1 MKLRIILVVSVLF
14 AETDASCGGWR
25 SCSSSCGGGQHDRT
39 CDSGLFGWGSET
51 QSEACNEFC
60 YNGGY
65 YSYSRCSCHPWRSGS
80 CCEYC
85 SHIYIAHCVAGRQEC
100 GGSPDGIRCTE
111 CDPPYQPAGFNNGC
125 VRAPCSDRNGLC
137 DQICSTVSGVAQC
150 GCNTGYRLA
159 SNGYSCT
166 DIDEC
171 VEGTSRCNHN
181 CTNNHGSYVCSCVS
195 GFTLDADRHSCN
207 DIDECKEGTSRCE
220 QNCTNNHGS
229 YVCSCVSGFKLEADN
244 HSCNVEPCTFDPNTQ
259 CIWKDAPSG
268 DDFDWTMT
276 SGETPSSGT
285 GPSMDHTMKNN
296 LGKYLFIETS
306 GSRQTG
312 DRAWLVSPLLPPVSH
327 PERCLQ
333 FWYNM
338 NGPTIGF
345 LSVFKTRQGEAPG
358 TKIWGMSGDQGPEW
372 KNASVTVASAD
383 QYQLIIEAVAGSSYF
398 GDIAIDDIT
407 MSPSACKQELNP

>member
-1 MKLRIILVVSVLF
+1 MKLRIILVVTVLF

-25 SCSSSCGGGQHDRT
+25 SCSSSCGGGQHERT

-85 SHIYIAHCVAGRQEC
+85 NHISIAHCVPGRQEC

-111 CDPPYQPAGFNNGC
+111 CDSPYQPAGFNNGC
-125 VRAPCSDRNGLC
+125 VRIPCSDRNGLC
-137 DQICSTVSGVAQC
+137 DHICSTVSGVAQC
-150 GCNTGYRLA
+150 ACNTGYRLA

-171 VEGTSRCNHN
+171 IEGTSGCEHN
-181 CTNNHGSYVCSCVS
+181 CTNNHGSYVCSCSS
-195 GFTLDADRHSCN
+195 GFT
-207 DIDECKEGTSRCE
+207 
-220 QNCTNNHGS
+220 
-229 YVCSCVSGFKLEADN
+229 LEADN
-244 HSCNVEPCTFDPNTQ
+244 HSCNVEPCTFDPHTQ

-296 LGKYLFIETS
+296 YGKYLYIETS
-306 GSRQTG
+306 GSRKTG
-312 DRAWLVSPLLPPVSH
+312 DRAWLVSPLLLPVSH

-345 LSVFKTRQGEAPG
+345 LSVFKTRNGDAPG

-372 KNASVTVASAD
+372 KVASVTVASAD

-407 MSPSACKQELNP
+407 MSPNPCKQEPNLVN